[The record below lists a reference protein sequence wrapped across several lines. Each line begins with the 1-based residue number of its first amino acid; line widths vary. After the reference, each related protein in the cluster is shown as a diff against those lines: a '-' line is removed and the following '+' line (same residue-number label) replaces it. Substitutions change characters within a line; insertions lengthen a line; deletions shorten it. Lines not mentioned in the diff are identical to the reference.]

1 MPDEYIKLSYNS
13 QVEKWIELDGSNTIF
28 LRVVYGNHRP
38 ITDINFYRVKHQKD
52 QPNKMVSKT
61 ISDCENE
68 HVVQIISTYYENNA
82 N

>member
-61 ISDCENE
+61 DSDCENE
-68 HVVQIISTYYENNA
+68 HVMQRISTY
-82 N
+82 